1 MSSSSREFVVKE
13 GLRFERYEVR
23 SNYLEFDVKGWQEF
37 LAKQI
42 SKEIDREILNDLL
55 AQKTFETEKITRQKL
70 QDIVLTWR
78 FRF

>member
-13 GLRFERYEVR
+13 GLRLERYEVR
-23 SNYLEFDVKGWQEF
+23 SNYLEFDVEGWQQF
-37 LAKQI
+37 LAEQI

-55 AQKTFETEKITRQKL
+55 AQKTFEPEKITRQKL